1 MLDTRSSH
9 LNTKIS
15 LSTVLDG
22 GFGGL
27 GSLSLT
33 RGAHVIMD
41 RLQGAEVVGHHH
53 LDCQDPDRPEMV
65 VISAGILLT
74 LNDLRE
80 YCQCKK
86 VDNPSDNP
94 NNNVEDADVE
104 TGQEVESV
112 IPLHPQNYSSI
123 GDQIGNTPNE
133 APDGATGGH
142 IEEGDN
148 GVDNPEGCQPE
159 GGVLDS
165 LVEVETNE
173 ELGQFRDEGDLVE

>member
-1 MLDTRSSH
+1 ME
-9 LNTKIS
+9 
-15 LSTVLDG
+15 
-22 GFGGL
+22 
-27 GSLSLT
+27 
-33 RGAHVIMD
+33 
-41 RLQGAEVVGHHH
+41 RLQGAEVVGNHH
-53 LDCQDPDRPEMV
+53 LDCQDPDRPDYDKSRN
-65 VISAGILLT
+65 II
-74 LNDLRE
+74 NIIIINLRE

-165 LVEVETNE
+165 LVEVQTNQ
-173 ELGQFRDEGDLVE
+173 ELGQLRDEGDLVE